1 MNGVRIRPIIKPRG
15 LRKKHMSLNAAL
27 EASPRRHP
35 PRYRHP
41 PSAASPAPKKT
52 VKACQDEWRA
62 NKAAYQA
69 ARITEKAYVDKCRA
83 GEAVALPST
92 PAASPTEPTVP
103 SAASPAPKKT
113 VKACQDEWRANR
125 PAYQA
130 ARITEKAYV

>member
-35 PRYRHP
+35 QRYRHP
-41 PSAASPAPKKT
+41 
-52 VKACQDEWRA
+52 
-62 NKAAYQA
+62 
-69 ARITEKAYVDKCRA
+69 
-83 GEAVALPST
+83 
-92 PAASPTEPTVP
+92 P

-130 ARITEKAYV
+130 ARITEKAYVDKCRTGEAVALPSTPGWTAPACGWRTHSITSSAKI